1 MLTSFDELWK
11 VPIAVQKRMPGES
24 KANIIEMKVN
34 KLNDSEIDLN

>member
-34 KLNDSEIDLN
+34 KLNEIDLN